1 MFGLILTIDDSNIL
15 RTTVYTVTY
24 PLNSVTERSPD
35 EIIPM
40 VLINMTFL
48 LSIITGVSNRR

>member
-1 MFGLILTIDDSNIL
+1 MFGLILTIDDSGIL

-40 VLINMTFL
+40 VLINVTFL
-48 LSIITGVSNRR
+48 LSIITGISNRR